1 MGKYVGYIYFWSYL
15 CINFFLVRNIIVA
28 QLATTYKRVSKA
40 GNTLYYLT
48 TLSVRE
54 VSEADGKYS
63 AVISAPFP
71 LSILNIVFGSIV
83 LAAKS
88 PSFNLAVL
96 HIYYFPVMLVLI
108 VIFVAYQVV
117 ILPFAYLK
125 VVGHKWALV
134 IKAPKGKGSSSS
146 LDRAGQALI
155 FMLFGFLIMSV
166 NIITDIYWFVMHLY
180 KMDLDKTITKKSK
193 AEEIMELPQ
202 INRRSYKKMLKYFGE
217 QNDQLVLQRHVA
229 EDIRKYLDVDEG
241 IRCLIFG
248 KPKNIPENKWNLYLA
263 YQQPEHSE

>member
-1 MGKYVGYIYFWSYL
+1 MYL
-15 CINFFLVRNIIVA
+15 
-28 QLATTYKRVSKA
+28 
-40 GNTLYYLT
+40 LT

-71 LSILNIVFGSIV
+71 LSTLNLVFGSMV
-83 LAAKS
+83 LGAMS
-88 PSFNLAVL
+88 PSLNLAVL
-96 HIYYFPVMLVLI
+96 HLYYLPIMLGLI
-108 VIFVAYQVV
+108 AVFIAYQAL

-134 IKAPKGKGSSSS
+134 IRAPKGKGSSSS

-155 FMLFGFLIMSV
+155 FMIVGPIIMSF
-166 NIITDIYWFVMHLY
+166 NIVTDVYWFVRHLY

-193 AEEIMELPQ
+193 AEEMMELPQ
-202 INRRSYKKMLKYFGE
+202 INRRSYKKMLTYFSE

-248 KPKNIPENKWNLYLA
+248 KP
-263 YQQPEHSE
+263 

>member
-1 MGKYVGYIYFWSYL
+1 MYL
-15 CINFFLVRNIIVA
+15 
-28 QLATTYKRVSKA
+28 
-40 GNTLYYLT
+40 LT

-71 LSILNIVFGSIV
+71 LSTLNLVFGSMV
-83 LAAKS
+83 LGAKS
-88 PSFNLAVL
+88 PSLNLAVL
-96 HIYYFPVMLVLI
+96 HLYYLPIMLGLI
-108 VIFVAYQVV
+108 AVFIAYQAL

-134 IKAPKGKGSSSS
+134 IRAPKGKGSSSS

-155 FMLFGFLIMSV
+155 FMIVGPIIMSV
-166 NIITDIYWFVMHLY
+166 NIVTDVYWFVRHLY

-193 AEEIMELPQ
+193 AEEMMELPQ
-202 INRRSYKKMLKYFGE
+202 INRRSYKKMLTYFSE

-248 KPKNIPENKWNLYLA
+248 KP
-263 YQQPEHSE
+263 